1 MSKAY
6 LKSPIGIL
14 EIVASENG
22 ICEINFVDKFE
33 KIAVKDENLRQ
44 KLAKNASESA
54 NLFSK
59 ENIIKQWREFIKK
72 VVSK

>member
-1 MSKAY
+1 MGARELINDGIDGLIFKNGNSDD
-6 LKSPIGIL
+6 LKEKL
-14 EIVASENG
+14 EMLL
-22 ICEINFVDKFE
+22 
-33 KIAVKDENLRQ
+33 KDENLRQ